1 MAQDPPTE
9 MRRWQ
14 IASPGAFMK
23 DLALATVP
31 APAASAL
38 KPTQVLVRVVAAG
51 INPADYKFPDLGL
64 VARAMIPFPKGP
76 GMDFSGRA
84 VAVGSAIDD
93 VKPGDAVL
101 GRIDP
106 MSAQGTLSEYVVA
119 DRDGV
124 AALPG
129 PPGTGSDADDADTH
143 LERAAAVGTAAL
155 TAYQTIAPY
164 VKAGDEV
171 FINGGSGGTGTFGIQ
186 IAKALG
192 CRVTVSCSTPK
203 ADLCRSLGADDV
215 IDYRA
220 ADVVAALRARG
231 RVFRLAVDN
240 VGNAPPNLYKAAD
253 DFLLPDG
260 HFKFVGGAVSLAQAR
275 SLVPSLLLPAFL
287 GGARHK
293 FEAFM
298 TKNSHDDLAQ
308 IAAWMAE
315 GKVRVVVDSTFDFED
330 AGKAYE
336 KLKEGSAAGKIIV
349 RVAKKA

>member
-1 MAQDPPTE
+1 MAQDPPAE

-14 IASPGAFMK
+14 IAAPGAFMK
-23 DLALATVP
+23 NLALATVP
-31 APAASAL
+31 TPAASAL
-38 KPTQVLVRVVAAG
+38 KPNQVLVRVVAAG

-64 VARAMIPFPKGP
+64 VAKAMIPFPKCP
-76 GMDFSGRA
+76 GMDYAGRA
-84 VAVGSAIDD
+84 VAVGSAITD

-119 DRDGV
+119 ERDGV
-124 AALPG
+124 ASFPG
-129 PPGTGSDADDADTH
+129 GADAADAD
-143 LERAAAVGTAAL
+143 LEKAGAVGTAGL

-192 CRVTVSCSTPK
+192 CRVTVSCSTAK
-203 ADLCRSLGADDV
+203 AELCRSLGADDI

-231 RVFRLAVDN
+231 RVFALVVDN

-253 DFLLPDG
+253 DFLRPDG
-260 HFKFVGGAVSLAQAR
+260 RFKFVGGAFSLAQAR
-275 SLVPSLLLPAFL
+275 SLVPSLLLPGFL
-287 GGARHK
+287 GGAKHK

-315 GKVRVVVDSTFDFED
+315 GKVRTVVDSTFEFED
-330 AGKAYE
+330 AVKAYE
-336 KLKEGSAAGKIIV
+336 KLKEGSAAGKIVV
-349 RVAKKA
+349 RVTKKA